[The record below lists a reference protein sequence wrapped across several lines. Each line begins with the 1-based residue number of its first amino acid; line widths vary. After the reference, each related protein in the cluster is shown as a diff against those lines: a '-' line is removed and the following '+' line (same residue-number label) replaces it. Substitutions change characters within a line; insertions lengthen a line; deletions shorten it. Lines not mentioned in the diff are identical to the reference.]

1 MKMCNSNISLIDYI
15 SHTDKTVKKDK
26 IKRSSKLVRQK
37 IKGEYFK

>member
-1 MKMCNSNISLIDYI
+1 MKMCNSKIKIIDYI
-15 SHTDKTVKKDK
+15 PHNDKTVKKKK